1 MADAA
6 HDAAHTAVAPAVG
19 AAKAAG
25 GAPPEA
31 GGELDG
37 CAAAA
42 PPFGLLELA
51 RAHNA
56 GPDGAAESD
65 LFVVVLPAEPAAD
78 LVLRHLGFEG
88 LGAFMATCSEARRAV
103 SRAARSCKW
112 RDCER
117 EREREGGAAEAR
129 VKPARV
135 AEWAERFPNAR
146 ALAVSAKRMTPALAV
161 SIATAAGGMRRL
173 ETLSLRKCWI
183 DTEGAKALADA
194 MTAARDVSGLRLVKL
209 DLYYNGIGA
218 EGASA
223 LAKALPACAQLAT
236 LYVGGNGIGAEGEA
250 VLRAA
255 ASAVGPRL
263 KLVL

>member
-31 GGELDG
+31 GGALDG

-103 SRAARSCKW
+103 SRAAAIVAW

-117 EREREGGAAEAR
+117 ESE
-129 VKPARV
+129 
-135 AEWAERFPNAR
+135 
-146 ALAVSAKRMTPALAV
+146 
-161 SIATAAGGMRRL
+161 MRRGDFPRR
-173 ETLSLRKCWI
+173 S
-183 DTEGAKALADA
+183 
-194 MTAARDVSGLRLVKL
+194 
-209 DLYYNGIGA
+209 
-218 EGASA
+218 
-223 LAKALPACAQLAT
+223 
-236 LYVGGNGIGAEGEA
+236 
-250 VLRAA
+250 
-255 ASAVGPRL
+255 GPRAFRTR
-263 KLVL
+263 VRSP